1 MKRLKFVKTSGLPV
15 SESSNLINIGVD
27 QNGILTTL
35 DNQGNR
41 PSVGSLVASN
51 RQTVSYTLQFSDAG
65 KIVEMN
71 VGATNS
77 ITIPANSSV
86 PFLNGTQIILTQ
98 YGSGQTGVTYS
109 SPVTVRSSS
118 NRLKLVSQYSAATL
132 VKIGTDEWYLFGDIT

>member
-86 PFLNGTQIILTQ
+86 PFLL
-98 YGSGQTGVTYS
+98 
-109 SPVTVRSSS
+109 
-118 NRLKLVSQYSAATL
+118 L
-132 VKIGTDEWYLFGDIT
+132 LFL